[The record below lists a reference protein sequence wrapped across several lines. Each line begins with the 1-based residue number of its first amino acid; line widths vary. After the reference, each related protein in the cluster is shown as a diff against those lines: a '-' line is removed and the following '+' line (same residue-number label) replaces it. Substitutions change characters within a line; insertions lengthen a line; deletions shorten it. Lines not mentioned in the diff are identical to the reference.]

1 MPTDSVTA
9 VSAVGLA
16 LTVIMGLLVV
26 ALPRRLAIAPVI
38 VLCCYMTLGQ
48 AFVVAGCHFT
58 MIRVLLLFGWT
69 RLIMRGEVR
78 RLRLNQI
85 DWIIIGWTLVSFV
98 AYVVLW
104 GTGDSVIY
112 KLGAAYNIIGFYF
125 LFRMLLYDFDDAV
138 QTIEMAA
145 VLIVPLAG
153 FMLLEKSTGRNIFAV
168 FGGVPEITAIRE
180 GVLRCTGPFAHPIL
194 AGTFG
199 ATILPLFV
207 SLWGIDRR
215 GRFLAIVGSISS
227 LVIAVTSGSSG
238 PVLAA
243 GAAILALAMWPL
255 RRNMRLIRRG
265 VIISLICL
273 HFLMKAPVW
282 FVLARVDVFSG
293 STGYHRAL
301 LIDSA
306 IKNLK
311 DWWIVGTKSTAAWED
326 EDQHLFDVTNQYI
339 VVGSEGG
346 FLSLLLFIWIIVR
359 SFRYVGL
366 SEQAAEEWGRPLS
379 EQFVIWGFGA
389 SLFAHAVSYMSVSY
403 FDQNIVNWY
412 LLLAIIATTGHEF
425 LSSPPY
431 EEAALSD
438 ASELSLPLVT
448 PSGFAA
454 GSRA

>member
-1 MPTDSVTA
+1 MPTDSATA
-9 VSAVGLA
+9 VSATGLG
-16 LTVIMGLLVV
+16 LTVIMGLLVIV
-26 ALPRRLAIAPVI
+26 LPRRFAIAPVI

-58 MIRVLLLFGWT
+58 MIRVLLLFGWA
-69 RLIMRGEVR
+69 RLLLRGEIR
-78 RLRLNQI
+78 RLQLNQI
-85 DWIIIGWTLVSFV
+85 DWAIIGWTIVSFI
-98 AYVVLW
+98 AYVALW
-104 GTGDSVIY
+104 RSGDSVIY
-112 KLGAAYNIIGFYF
+112 KLGAAYNVIGFYF
-125 LFRMLLYDFDDAV
+125 LFRLLLWDFDDVV
-138 QTIEMAA
+138 QTIKMAA

-153 FMLLEKSTGRNIFAV
+153 CMLLEKSTGRNMFAV
-168 FGGVPEITAIRE
+168 FGGVPEITVVRE

-207 SLWGIDRR
+207 CLWGIDRR
-215 GRFLAIVGSISS
+215 GKLLAVIGSVSS
-227 LVIAVTSGSSG
+227 MIIAVTSGSSG

-243 GAAILALAMWPL
+243 GAAILALCMWPL

-265 VIISLICL
+265 AIVGLICL

-311 DWWIVGTKSTAAWED
+311 DWWLIGSKSTAAWED
-326 EDQHLFDVTNQYI
+326 EDQHLFDVTNQYL

-346 FLSLLLFIWIIVR
+346 LISILLFIWIIAR
-359 SFRYVGL
+359 SFKYVGL
-366 SEQAAEEWGRPLS
+366 SEQTAEEWERLPS
-379 EQFVIWGFGA
+379 EQFLIWGLGA
-389 SLFAHAVSYMSVSY
+389 SLFAHVVSYMSVSY

-412 LLLAIIATTGHEF
+412 LLLAIIATVGHEF
-425 LSSPPY
+425 LFSSKLDTAPL
-431 EEAALSD
+431 EE
-438 ASELSLPLVT
+438 SELSLPMDS
-448 PSGFAA
+448 PSAFTLRSQA
-454 GSRA
+454 

>member
-1 MPTDSVTA
+1 MPIDSETA
-9 VSAVGLA
+9 VSTLGVA
-16 LTVIMGLLVV
+16 LTVIMGLLVIV
-26 ALPRRLAIAPVI
+26 LPRKLAIAPVI
-38 VLCCYMTLGQ
+38 ILCCYMTLGQ

-58 MIRVLLLFGWT
+58 MIRVLLLLGWT
-69 RLIMRGEVR
+69 RLIVRGEVR
-78 RLRLNQI
+78 RLTLNQV
-85 DWIIIGWTLVSFV
+85 DWIVISWTAVSFI
-98 AYVVLW
+98 AYVSLW
-104 GTGDSVIY
+104 RTGDSVIY

-125 LFRMLLYDFDDAV
+125 LFRMLLCDLDDAID
-138 QTIEMAA
+138 TIKIAA
-145 VLIVPLAG
+145 VLIIPLAG
-153 FMLLEKSTGRNIFAV
+153 FMLLEKATGRNIFAI
-168 FGGVPEITAIRE
+168 FGGVPEITAVRE

-199 ATILPLFV
+199 ATTLPLFV
-207 SLWGIDRR
+207 SLWGLDRR
-215 GRFLAIVGSISS
+215 SKLLAIGGSLSS

-243 GAAILALAMWPL
+243 GAGILALVMWRL

-265 VIISLICL
+265 AVIGLICL
-273 HFLMKAPVW
+273 HFVMKAPVW

-311 DWWIVGTKSTAAWED
+311 GWWLIGTKSTAAWED

-346 FLSLLLFIWIIVR
+346 LLSLLLFIWIIVR
-359 SFRYVGL
+359 SFRYVGR
-366 SEQAAEEWGRPLS
+366 SEEVAEEWGRPPS
-379 EQFVIWGFGA
+379 EQFLIWGLGA
-389 SLFAHAVSYMSVSY
+389 SLFAHVVSYMSVSY
-403 FDQNIVNWY
+403 FDQNVVNWY

-425 LSSPPY
+425 LLSPQPQ
-431 EEAALSD
+431 ADTSPD
-438 ASELSLPLVT
+438 ISRLSLPMVS

-454 GSRA
+454 G